1 MVQWEVNQKPMQAF
15 QTYLNQLEKEGN
27 QIEIKFCDITNSWV
41 RYVIKITK
49 LLDIESESPKPTIET
64 KKETANDEV
73 KKAKVTTRRRR
84 KVKVKEEN
92 DE

>member
-49 LLDIESESPKPTIET
+49 LLDIESESPKPAIET
-64 KKETANDEV
+64 KKETANDET